1 MASNLHQGQP
11 VLTTGQELDKAKVA
25 MILLHG
31 RGDSAEGILGLVQ
44 VLDHPDFAYLAPN
57 AATQQWYPN
66 RFIAPI
72 ASNEPWLSS
81 ALQVVDD
88 LVKHL
93 NDAKLPPEKVIL
105 LGFSQGACL
114 TLEYAARNAKRYGA
128 VIGLSGG
135 LIGPEGTPRNY
146 LGTLDNTPVFLGCS
160 DVDFHIPLPI
170 VKQSTEVLRKLGGEV
185 TERIYHGMGH
195 TINEDEIEF
204 VRGIMAK
211 I

>member
-1 MASNLHQGQP
+1 MNNLHQGQP
-11 VLTTGQELDKAKVA
+11 VVTAGQPLDKAKAA

-31 RGDSAEGILGLVQ
+31 RGDSAQGIIGLAEYFKY
-44 VLDHPDFAYLAPN
+44 PYFAYFAPN

-81 ALQVVDD
+81 ALQVVSD
-88 LVKHL
+88 LIKHL
-93 NDAKLPPEKVIL
+93 NDAKIPSEKVIL

-114 TLEYAARNAKRYGA
+114 ALEYAARNAQRYGG
-128 VIGLSGG
+128 VVGLSGG
-135 LIGPEGTPRNY
+135 LIGPEGAPRHY
-146 LGTLDNTPVFLGCS
+146 SGSLDDTPVFLGCS

-170 VKQSTEVLRKLGGEV
+170 VKQSTEVLRKLGGDV
-185 TERIYHGMGH
+185 TERIYPGMGH

-204 VRGIMAK
+204 VRGIMTQL
-211 I
+211 